1 MQRIALNIWQNLP
14 SRQLQ
19 QNRFTVLVPA
29 ATKVIFDGQKIL
41 QFRNT
46 CSRRSRLSPA
56 AKTFVVSAS
65 FFVVAT
71 FLMTPSYGMQIRQ
84 ATDNRAEEEWLKSS
98 EREVRTLDK
107 IISNLYGRE
116 NPFNLLTKRGGGVG
130 AAKHSSASNA
140 AAANKLE
147 KRFAK
152 HLNQLAKDGA
162 EIGLLRSNDGWF
174 FKNVFVI
181 FND

>member
-1 MQRIALNIWQNLP
+1 MLNRL
-14 SRQLQ
+14 
-19 QNRFTVLVPA
+19 NRSSELDSQTRHKLFS
-29 ATKVIFDGQKIL
+29 QIL

-46 CSRRSRLSPA
+46 CSRRSPLSPA

-71 FLMTPSYGMQIRQ
+71 FLMTPSYGMQTRQ